1 MTDKERLQAFAERIE
16 QDTDELIM
24 RADLLKRLNEGK
36 EVKDAEAKTDTAA
49 G

>member
-16 QDTDELIM
+16 QDTDDLVM
-24 RADLLKRLNEGK
+24 RADLLKRLGENTAK
-36 EVKDAEAKTDTAA
+36 EVSDAKIRK

>member
-16 QDTDELIM
+16 RDTARLLAT
-24 RADLLKRLNEGK
+24 ADLLKRANEK
-36 EVKDAEAKTDTAA
+36 EVKDGEAKTDTAA